1 MLMEKQIFRSS
12 GNLTDEDIDILLE
25 RGERKTIEKNSK
37 LEKLFNKKSGN
48 MLDLAMGDMNY
59 YTFEDVDYQKKK
71 KDEMAINEAYFAQ

>member
-1 MLMEKQIFRSS
+1 
-12 GNLTDEDIDILLE
+12 LLE